1 MNSGLKSA
9 VAETEKDNKER
20 WEFSKEIGKLT
31 VRKTVE
37 KIENGFLMTTN
48 VYGRKEGSED
58 YIDKS
63 TKTFHKENP
72 LSEMIKEVSDES
84 DKEEAKSSTD
94 AAFNPFDISNFIKK

>member
-9 VAETEKDNKER
+9 IAETEKDNKER

-37 KIENGFLMTTN
+37 KIENGFLITTN

-63 TKTFHKENP
+63 AKTFHKENP

-84 DKEEAKSSTD
+84 NKEEAKSSTD
-94 AAFNPFDISNFIKK
+94 AAFNPFDISNFIKQ